1 MFGKKDID
9 AAHMETIIGPET
21 RFQGNIRSKGF
32 VRVDGTVEGGVS
44 AEGVI
49 LGEKG
54 HITGD
59 VLSKVVFV
67 SGKVTGNVTA
77 VHSLE
82 LQPKGQIRGDI
93 KTAQLSI
100 ADGALFEGSCLM
112 TAEKIGALE
121 LDAVPQHHPAV
132 SPS

>member
-1 MFGKKDID
+1 MFGKKDIETT
-9 AAHMETIIGPET
+9 HMETILGPES

-32 VRVDGTVEGGVS
+32 VRIDGSVEGGVS

-59 VLSKVVFV
+59 VLAKVVFV

-77 VHSLE
+77 AHSLE

-93 KTAQLSI
+93 KPPSCPSRTAPFLKEAAS
-100 ADGALFEGSCLM
+100 
-112 TAEKIGALE
+112 
-121 LDAVPQHHPAV
+121 
-132 SPS
+132 